1 MLRRLKNRAAGVFCA
16 PSACASSAGVV
27 SAASGTRSWPVSRT
41 TEKENAAEAVL
52 LKGNKIIF
60 LKTGTIFIVPVL
72 LFWLIHRN
80 IAYQVVLKF
89 LALYTSSDIRPPVF
103 ECR

>member
-1 MLRRLKNRAAGVFCA
+1 MTHGGKICPLAQAARVWYPPHPALGHGQRAGRLKQ
-16 PSACASSAGVV
+16 
-27 SAASGTRSWPVSRT
+27 
-41 TEKENAAEAVL
+41 KNAAEAVL

>member
-1 MLRRLKNRAAGVFCA
+1 MCAVRLRKQRGCGIRRIRHTVMA
-16 PSACASSAGVV
+16 
-27 SAASGTRSWPVSRT
+27 VSRT

-52 LKGNKIIF
+52 LKGSKIIF

-80 IAYQVVLKF
+80 VAYQVVLKF
-89 LALYTSSDIRPPVF
+89 LTLYTSNDIRPPVF
-103 ECR
+103 ERR

>member
-1 MLRRLKNRAAGVFCA
+1 M
-16 PSACASSAGVV
+16 
-27 SAASGTRSWPVSRT
+27 
-41 TEKENAAEAVL
+41 